1 VRLPSFAQVWIL
13 SALLNPAIIAGEP
26 IVHMLVPGFTVREL
40 SVRLPNIN
48 NLRFAP
54 DGRLTALGYDGR
66 VWLLRDS
73 DGDDLEDTAELF
85 WDKPSISVPVGMAWS
100 TAGLY
105 ISSHGK
111 VSLLRD
117 TDGDGKADTEEIIA
131 SGWPATDVG
140 SGGVDATAV
149 TLDKEGNVYFGLL
162 VADYSNAYRLRKR
175 KDLKSDERAWLEAR
189 GDKGG
194 DPDEQVSLYDLNS
207 VRGTIQKWSP
217 KTKQLE
223 TIATGIRVPFA
234 LTFNKA
240 GDLFN
245 TDQEGETWMPN
256 GNPLDELN
264 HVIPGRNYGFP
275 PRHEKWLPNLVSEPP
290 VVAFGPQHES
300 TCGLVF
306 NEPHAP
312 LNVESLKRS
321 TVKSAA
327 RYRSDNN
334 RFNDSTVQRFNAPL
348 SAAPAQGLFGPKWWE
363 GDAFVAGESRG
374 KIWRVRL
381 VKTPHGYVGKEFLI
395 ARLSM
400 LTLDLAISPKGD
412 LYVCCH
418 SGLPDWGTGPKGEGK
433 IFKIS
438 YTDPKS
444 PQPVIAWAAGPTEVR
459 VAFDKPLDPSVT
471 NSFGREGRHDPDSRD
486 GGTPSLPPAIEFG
499 EYVRAADR
507 YEVLKPPYQVV
518 KQQEAAPR
526 GKIEILAAKLDHDNQ
541 TLVLTTEP
549 HPQAVTYA
557 LTIPGVK
564 GQGNK
569 GAGETADVD
578 YDLSGAG
585 ARYFTGLDHLQESP
599 AREFLDLIQNK
610 EVTFPKKYD
619 VWFPHADAG
628 IVAGYLGGFTNVVF
642 SDLPPSLHD
651 AEEYL
656 MEFRLRLPEDASQL
670 TFKSKIRF
678 SGVVA
683 GITNRIRPKLKG
695 PAFVDEVDVRSA
707 DRWSHVLLNSTNKGF
722 LPAVSYRRGTES
734 LERPLPLSSLY
745 PRWVSTNKVR
755 FEATESKIVIVG
767 GDFEGGRSLFFS
779 DQLKCSTC
787 HRLRGE
793 GGAIGPD
800 LSNLVS
806 RDAAS
811 VLRDIK
817 DPNAS
822 INPDYVAYNVSL
834 NDGNEL
840 TGFIRAQDN
849 ASIQLIGAD
858 GKERGFR
865 PTDVKE
871 MRVSSVS
878 LMPTGLVD
886 GLKDEQM
893 RDLLTFLLNEPPKR
907 SAAEVEA
914 ALSAGENRKS
924 KIENRKLE
932 IVLVASKQDHGPG
945 QHDYPAWQESWL
957 RLLTPAAANV
967 VATAAWQ
974 WPSKEQVQS
983 ADGIVFYYWNHEW
996 NAEKFKQLDEFL
1008 ARGGG
1013 LVLFHSATIGNDQAE
1028 PLAERFGLASHSSPR
1043 TKYRHTPL
1051 DLKIIAPDDNAIMH
1065 GLPRQIHFLDEP
1077 YWPLAGDT
1085 SKVEVLATTSVDGE
1099 DQPMMWTF
1107 QKGKGRVFTSILGHY
1122 TWTHDDPLFRVIALR
1137 GLAWA
1142 AGEPVGRFEG
1152 LALAGA
1158 HSQ

>member
-1 VRLPSFAQVWIL
+1 
-13 SALLNPAIIAGEP
+13 
-26 IVHMLVPGFTVREL
+26 MLVPGFTVQEL
-40 SVRLPNIN
+40 PVRLPNIN

-54 DGRLTALGYDGR
+54 DGRLSALAYDGR

-73 DGDDLEDTAELF
+73 DGDGLENTAELF
-85 WDKPSISVPVGMAWS
+85 WDKPTITVPVGMAWS
-100 TAGLY
+100 TDGLY

-149 TLDKEGNVYFGLL
+149 TFDIEGNVYFGLL

-175 KDLKSDERAWLEAR
+175 KDLKPDERAWLEAR

-194 DPDEQVSLYDLNS
+194 DPDEQVSLYDVNS

-264 HVIPGRNYGFP
+264 HIIPGRNYGFP
-275 PRHEKWLPNLVSEPP
+275 PRHEKWLPNLISEPP

-306 NEPHAP
+306 NEPRGP
-312 LNVESLKRS
+312 INPNIRNR
-321 TVKSAA
+321 KSA
-327 RYRSDNN
+327 
-334 RFNDSTVQRFNAPL
+334 L
-348 SAAPAQGLFGPKWWE
+348 PASPGQGLFGPKWWE

-438 YTDPKS
+438 YTDPKA
-444 PQPVIAWAAGPTEVR
+444 PQPVIAWTAAPTEVR

-471 NSFGREGRHDPDSRD
+471 NSFTREGRHVADPDSGHGD
-486 GGTPSLPPAIEFG
+486 TPSLTPTIEFG

-526 GKIEILAAKLDHDNQ
+526 GKIKILAAKTDHDNQ

-564 GQGNK
+564 GQGK
-569 GAGETADVD
+569 MGAGETVDVD

-585 ARYFTGLDHLQESP
+585 ARFVTGLDHLQESP
-599 AREFLDLIQNK
+599 AREFLDLVQNK

-651 AEEYL
+651 AQEYL
-656 MEFRLRLPEDASQL
+656 MEFWLRLPEDASQ
-670 TFKSKIRF
+670 
-678 SGVVA
+678 
-683 GITNRIRPKLKG
+683 
-695 PAFVDEVDVRSA
+695 
-707 DRWSHVLLNSTNKGF
+707 
-722 LPAVSYRRGTES
+722 
-734 LERPLPLSSLY
+734 
-745 PRWVSTNKVR
+745 
-755 FEATESKIVIVG
+755 
-767 GDFEGGRSLFFS
+767 
-779 DQLKCSTC
+779 
-787 HRLRGE
+787 
-793 GGAIGPD
+793 
-800 LSNLVS
+800 
-806 RDAAS
+806 
-811 VLRDIK
+811 
-817 DPNAS
+817 
-822 INPDYVAYNVSL
+822 
-834 NDGNEL
+834 
-840 TGFIRAQDN
+840 
-849 ASIQLIGAD
+849 
-858 GKERGFR
+858 
-865 PTDVKE
+865 
-871 MRVSSVS
+871 
-878 LMPTGLVD
+878 
-886 GLKDEQM
+886 
-893 RDLLTFLLNEPPKR
+893 
-907 SAAEVEA
+907 
-914 ALSAGENRKS
+914 
-924 KIENRKLE
+924 
-932 IVLVASKQDHGPG
+932 
-945 QHDYPAWQESWL
+945 
-957 RLLTPAAANV
+957 
-967 VATAAWQ
+967 
-974 WPSKEQVQS
+974 
-983 ADGIVFYYWNHEW
+983 
-996 NAEKFKQLDEFL
+996 
-1008 ARGGG
+1008 
-1013 LVLFHSATIGNDQAE
+1013 
-1028 PLAERFGLASHSSPR
+1028 
-1043 TKYRHTPL
+1043 
-1051 DLKIIAPDDNAIMH
+1051 
-1065 GLPRQIHFLDEP
+1065 
-1077 YWPLAGDT
+1077 
-1085 SKVEVLATTSVDGE
+1085 
-1099 DQPMMWTF
+1099 
-1107 QKGKGRVFTSILGHY
+1107 
-1122 TWTHDDPLFRVIALR
+1122 
-1137 GLAWA
+1137 
-1142 AGEPVGRFEG
+1142 
-1152 LALAGA
+1152 
-1158 HSQ
+1158 